1 LETVTDFGEFP
12 GRQVDPLLLYF
23 RALLLGG
30 SERLLS
36 VGTLLQRLQ
45 LGRHLLHGVG
55 EFGQLSGDARYV
67 IGGCDS
73 AAILWMLHTASGVE
87 DERDLPSA
95 RLRPVGDA
103 LEIESSTHADH
114 RQLGM
119 LWSPLGI
126 LRAPSKLIVIGGSSV
141 PPPNGCGIEGLASH
155 SRETRRRRAATART
169 HLVAAGEDASTEADR
184 V

>member
-126 LRAPSKLIVIGGSSV
+126 LRAPSKLIVIGGLIRS
-141 PPPNGCGIEGLASH
+141 
-155 SRETRRRRAATART
+155 TAER
-169 HLVAAGEDASTEADR
+169 LRD
-184 V
+184 